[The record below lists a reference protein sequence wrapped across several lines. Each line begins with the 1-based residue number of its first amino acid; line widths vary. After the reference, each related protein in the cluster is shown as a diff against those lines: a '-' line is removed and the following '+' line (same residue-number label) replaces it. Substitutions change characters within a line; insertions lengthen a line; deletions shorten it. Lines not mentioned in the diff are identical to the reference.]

1 MTTLKNSLLLLSLV
15 TLTACETPRPK
26 PSPAVV
32 SVAQAK
38 ASTGE
43 ASVAVRSAID
53 ESNGTIIEIKKIR
66 TAQDRVVAKSGG
78 VVTVTPSSSS
88 ATS

>member
-15 TLTACETPRPK
+15 TLTACEHNRPK

-38 ASTGE
+38 ASTAS

-53 ESNGTIIEIKKIR
+53 DSKATTTELKKIR
-66 TAQDRVVAKSGG
+66 TAQDRVDAKS
-78 VVTVTPSSSS
+78 VLILKWLEFQR
-88 ATS
+88 

>member
-15 TLTACETPRPK
+15 TLTACEHTRPK

-38 ASTGE
+38 ASTAS
-43 ASVAVRSAID
+43 ASVAVRAAID
-53 ESNGTIIEIKKIR
+53 DSRATTTDLKKIR
-66 TAQDRVVAKSGG
+66 TAQDRVDAKSILILKWLEFQR
-78 VVTVTPSSSS
+78 
-88 ATS
+88 

>member
-1 MTTLKNSLLLLSLV
+1 MTTLKNSLILLALC
-15 TLTACETPRPK
+15 TLCACQTPCPK

-38 ASTGE
+38 ASTGA

-53 ESNGTIIEIKKIR
+53 DSKATTTELKKIR
-66 TAQDRVVAKSGG
+66 TAQDRVDAKSIIILRWLELQR
-78 VVTVTPSSSS
+78 
-88 ATS
+88 

>member
-1 MTTLKNSLLLLSLV
+1 MKTLKNSLLLLSLV
-15 TLTACETPRPK
+15 TLTACEHNRPK

-38 ASTGE
+38 ASTAS

-53 ESNGTIIEIKKIR
+53 DSKGTIIDIQKIR
-66 TAQDRVVAKSGG
+66 TAQDRVDAKS
-78 VVTVTPSSSS
+78 VLILKWLEFQR
-88 ATS
+88 

>member
-15 TLTACETPRPK
+15 TLTACQTPCPK

-38 ASTGE
+38 ASTAS

-53 ESNGTIIEIKKIR
+53 ESKGTIIEIQKIR
-66 TAQDRVVAKSGG
+66 TAQDRVDAKS
-78 VVTVTPSSSS
+78 VLILKWLEFQR
-88 ATS
+88 

>member
-15 TLTACETPRPK
+15 TLTACEHNRPK

-32 SVAQAK
+32 SIAQAK
-38 ASTGE
+38 ASTAS

-53 ESNGTIIEIKKIR
+53 DSKGTIINIQKIR
-66 TAQDRVVAKSGG
+66 TAQDRVDAKS
-78 VVTVTPSSSS
+78 VLILKWLEFQR
-88 ATS
+88 

>member
-1 MTTLKNSLLLLSLV
+1 MTTLKNSLLLLALCM
-15 TLTACETPRPK
+15 LCACQTPRPK

-38 ASTGE
+38 ASTAS

-53 ESNGTIIEIKKIR
+53 DSKATTTELKKIR
-66 TAQDRVVAKSGG
+66 TAQDRVDAKSIIILRWLELQR
-78 VVTVTPSSSS
+78 
-88 ATS
+88 

>member
-15 TLTACETPRPK
+15 TLTACEHNRPK

-38 ASTGE
+38 ASTAS

-53 ESNGTIIEIKKIR
+53 ESKGTIINIQRSAPLKIESMR
-66 TAQDRVVAKSGG
+66 NQS
-78 VVTVTPSSSS
+78 
-88 ATS
+88 

>member
-1 MTTLKNSLLLLSLV
+1 MKTLKNSLVLLSLC
-15 TLTACETPRPK
+15 TLCACQTPRPK

-38 ASTGE
+38 ASTGA

-53 ESNGTIIEIKKIR
+53 DSKATTTEINRIK
-66 TAQDRVVAKSGG
+66 TTQDRVDAKS
-78 VVTVTPSSSS
+78 VLILKWLEFQR
-88 ATS
+88 

>member
-15 TLTACETPRPK
+15 TLTACEHNRPK

-38 ASTGE
+38 ASTAS

-53 ESNGTIIEIKKIR
+53 DSKATTTEIKRIR
-66 TAQDRVVAKSGG
+66 TAQDRVDAKS
-78 VVTVTPSSSS
+78 VLILKWLEFQR
-88 ATS
+88 

>member
-1 MTTLKNSLLLLSLV
+1 MKTLKNSLLLLSLV
-15 TLTACETPRPK
+15 TLTACEHNRPK

-38 ASTGE
+38 ASTAS

-53 ESNGTIIEIKKIR
+53 SSKSTTSEIKRIK
-66 TAQDRVVAKSGG
+66 TTQDRVDAKS
-78 VVTVTPSSSS
+78 VLILKWLEFQR
-88 ATS
+88 